1 MSQQNLE
8 FLPIDC
14 DLLSTTD
21 FINKQ
26 TGETIKLSHADK
38 LVYSRMVNRFN
49 FFERINKDFFES
61 QQVIAEVT
69 AFSVKSVQRAIT
81 TFCNIGI
88 VEVIQNGRS
97 NKYVVHNWRDFL
109 KPVDKKTKNPNK
121 VRQTSFT
128 KTTAPVSPRNT
139 LPKQKVPFVQQS
151 SIEDSFYSGGFI
163 QDYEDDG
170 CPF

>member
-1 MSQQNLE
+1 MEESVHHSK

-14 DLLSTTD
+14 ELLATTD

-26 TGETIKLSHADK
+26 TGEAIKLSHADK
-38 LVYSRMVNRFN
+38 FVYSRMVNRFN

-88 VEVIQNGRS
+88 VEVIQNGR
-97 NKYVVHNWRDFL
+97 NN
-109 KPVDKKTKNPNK
+109 
-121 VRQTSFT
+121 
-128 KTTAPVSPRNT
+128 
-139 LPKQKVPFVQQS
+139 
-151 SIEDSFYSGGFI
+151 
-163 QDYEDDG
+163 
-170 CPF
+170 